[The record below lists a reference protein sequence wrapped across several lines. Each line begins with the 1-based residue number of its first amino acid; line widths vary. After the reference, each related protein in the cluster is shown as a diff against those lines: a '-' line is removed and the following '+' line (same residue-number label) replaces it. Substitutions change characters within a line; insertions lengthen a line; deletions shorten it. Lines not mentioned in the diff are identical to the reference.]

1 MADIMEA
8 VTSILKSLVDDE
20 PKPPLHVLEVGNCWA
35 YLAYLGDALTVSQQA
50 LNMTTD
56 SDLSSAIHEELKLI
70 EIQKSKLQA
79 YMIEEGI
86 PLPPMTEQAPK
97 CRQEDIPLGVK
108 QTDYEIAN
116 ALSLKITFS
125 IVACAKAI
133 SEAVRVDY
141 GIMFTQFLGQKI
153 VYGTTYRTL
162 MKKRGWLKV
171 PPSYNPPGRPQD

>member
-1 MADIMEA
+1 MSDIMEA
-8 VTSILKSLVDDE
+8 VTNVLKSLIDDE

-35 YLAYLGDALTVSQQA
+35 YLAYLGDAVTVSQQA

-56 SDLSSAIHEELKLI
+56 EDLSGAIHEELKLI
-70 EIQKSKLQA
+70 EMQKSKLQA
-79 YMIEEGI
+79 FMIDEGI
-86 PLPPMTEQAPK
+86 PLPPMTEQVPK
-97 CRQEDIPLGVK
+97 CRQDEIPLGVK

-116 ALSLKITFS
+116 ALSLKISLS

-153 VYGTTYRTL
+153 VYGTNLRTM
-162 MKKRGWLKV
+162 MKKRGWLKI
-171 PPSYNPPGRPQD
+171 PPYYVPPGRPQN